1 MIVTNV
7 TAKVQMG
14 RRTRPMRDALQTLDS
29 TGNTLFEIT
38 TDTGVVGRASIYFG
52 RIERGPTVLATFV
65 NEVLGPAVV
74 GRDPFLVRGIRDDL
88 WRLTDYHGTTGLA
101 LQGIAGIDIALWD
114 VLGKAVE
121 QPVWRLLGAQRDR
134 VPAYAMVGWLNYELP
149 ELQRVCADAIEQG
162 FRGVKMKVGAP
173 TLAEDVERIY
183 AVRAAIG
190 DGPLLMVD
198 ANQVF
203 ALPEAMRRGQA
214 YQDLGCYWFEEP
226 LRADDHAGL
235 AQLAQRLDIPI
246 ASGENDFGKRQ
257 FRDLFERR
265 AVDIVQPDL
274 RRAGGLTEC
283 LEIGLMADAFNIP
296 YASHGGGVHLH
307 VLAALP
313 NTLLMESGPLPKGSP
328 VRLVDGCFLLPEAPG
343 FGGEAE

>member
-1 MIVTNV
+1 MIVTSV
-7 TAKVQMG
+7 KATAKMG
-14 RRTRPMRDALQTLDS
+14 RRERPNRDALQTLDT
-29 TGNTLFEIT
+29 TGYTLIEIT
-38 TDTGVVGRASIYFG
+38 TDSGVVGSSTIYFG
-52 RIERGPTVLATFV
+52 RIERGPAVLAQLI
-65 NEVLGPAVV
+65 NEVLAPTVV
-74 GRDPFLVRGIRDDL
+74 GKDPFFVRGIRADL
-88 WRLTDYHGTTGLA
+88 WRLTDYHGTVGLA
-101 LQGIAGIDIALWD
+101 LNGIAGIDIALWD
-114 VLGKAVE
+114 LMGKSLE

-134 VPAYAMVGWLNYELP
+134 VPAYAMVGWLNYDIAEMQAIC
-149 ELQRVCADAIEQG
+149 EQAIEQG

-173 TLAEDVERIY
+173 TLAEDLARIR

-190 DGPLLMVD
+190 DEPLLMVD

-203 ALPEAMRRGQA
+203 TVYEAMLRGQA

-274 RRAGGLTEC
+274 RRAGGFTEC

-313 NTLLMESGPLPKGSP
+313 NTLMMESGLLPKGSAI
-328 VRLVDGCFLLPEAPG
+328 RLVDGCYPLPQEPG
-343 FGGEAE
+343 FGEE

>member
-1 MIVTNV
+1 MIVAKV
-7 TAKVQMG
+7 RATAKME
-14 RRTRPMRDALQTLDS
+14 RRARPMRDALQTLD
-29 TGNTLFEIT
+29 TAGYTHIEIE
-38 TDTGVVGRASIYFG
+38 TDTGVIGKSTIYFG
-52 RIERGPTVLATFV
+52 RIERGPNVLAALV
-65 NEVLGPAVV
+65 NEVLAPVV
-74 GRDPFLVRGIRDDL
+74 EGRDPFFVRAIRDDL
-88 WRLTDYHGTTGLA
+88 WRLTDYHGTVGLA
-101 LQGIAGIDIALWD
+101 LHGIAGIDIALWD
-114 VLGKAVE
+114 VMGKALQ
-121 QPVWRLLGAQRDR
+121 QPVWRLLGAQRTH
-134 VPAYAMVGWLNYELP
+134 VPAYAMVGWLNYDVQ
-149 ELQRVCADAIEQG
+149 ELQAICTQAMEQG
-162 FRGVKMKVGAP
+162 FRGVKVKVGAP
-173 TLAEDVERIY
+173 TLAEDIARIR

-190 DGPLLMVD
+190 DEALLMVD

-203 ALPEAMRRGQA
+203 SLPEAMVRGQA

-274 RRAGGLTEC
+274 RRAGGFTEC
-283 LEIGLMADAFNIP
+283 LEVGLMADAFNIP

-313 NTLLMESGPLPKGSP
+313 NTLMMESGLLPKGSP
-328 VRLVDGCFLLPEAPG
+328 IQLVDGCYPLPDAPG
-343 FGGEAE
+343 FGDE

>member
-1 MIVTNV
+1 MIVTSV
-7 TAKVQMG
+7 RAKAQMG
-14 RRTRPMRDALQTLDS
+14 RRDRPMRDALQTLDTS
-29 TGNTLFEIT
+29 GHTLIEIQ
-38 TDTGVVGRASIYFG
+38 TDTGVVGKAAIYFG
-52 RIERGPTVLATFV
+52 RIEAGPAVLAHLV

-74 GRDPFLVRGIRDDL
+74 GRDPYFVRGIRDDL
-88 WRLTDYHGTTGLA
+88 WKLTDYHGTVGLA
-101 LQGIAGIDIALWD
+101 LNGIAGIDIALWD
-114 VLGKAVE
+114 VLGKALG

-149 ELQRVCADAIEQG
+149 ELQAMCGLAMEQG
-162 FRGVKMKVGAP
+162 FRGVKMKVGLP
-173 TLAEDVERIY
+173 TLAEDITRIR
-183 AVRAAIG
+183 AVRATIG
-190 DGPLLMVD
+190 DGALLMVD

-203 ALPEAMRRGQA
+203 TLPEAMIRGQA
-214 YQDLGCYWFEEP
+214 FQDLGCYWFEEP

-313 NTLLMESGPLPKGSP
+313 NTLMMESGLLPKGSP
-328 VRLVDGCFLLPEAPG
+328 TRLVDGCYPLPEEPG
-343 FGGEAE
+343 FGEE